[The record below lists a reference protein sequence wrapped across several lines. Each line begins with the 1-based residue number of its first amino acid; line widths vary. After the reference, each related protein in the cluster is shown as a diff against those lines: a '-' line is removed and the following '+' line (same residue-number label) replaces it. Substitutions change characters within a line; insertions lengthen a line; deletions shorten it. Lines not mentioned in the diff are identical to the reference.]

1 MRIYVGNLAFNTSN
15 DDLSDLFEPYGTVTS
30 CSIYTDRQSGA
41 SRGFGFVQMPN
52 QAEAKAAIAGLNH
65 KSVHGQAITVSDAEA
80 RPRGEDSR
88 G

>member
-1 MRIYVGNLAFNTSN
+1 MKIYVGNLHLQTSR

-30 CSIYTDRQSGA
+30 ISIYTDRQSGA

-52 QAEAKAAIAGLNH
+52 EAEAKAAIAALHG
-65 KSVHGQAITVSDAEA
+65 KAIHGQAIVVADAA
-80 RPRGEDSR
+80 RPRGGESR